1 MAGTTVR
8 SRVVSPVTKRDDA
21 TFTEWLGEADNSFTE
36 TVREGVNVEQALV
49 KVQWRAMTRQL
60 DEPKEGSRVAGDEL
74 PELVIAARA
83 GERYAVERLLTKI
96 GPHVIRYCRA
106 RVGRQVRGFT
116 SADDVAQEVCIAVF
130 RALPN
135 YRDQGDSFLAF
146 VYGIARHKVA
156 DAHRAAA
163 RDLSVPVADTPDG
176 RDSESGP
183 ERRVLHEELNGRL
196 CRLLHEL
203 PDRQREIV
211 LLRVVVGLSAE
222 ATAEAVGSTPGAVRV
237 AQHRALAKLRGMIT
251 DEREE

>member
-1 MAGTTVR
+1 VN
-8 SRVVSPVTKRDDA
+8 PVTSPDDA
-21 TFTEWLGEADNSFTE
+21 TFTQWLGEADRSFTE
-36 TVREGVNVEQALV
+36 CVRGNVDVERALV
-49 KVQWRAMTRQL
+49 KVRWRAVTRQL
-60 DEPKEGSRVAGDEL
+60 DEPKGGNHVAGDEL
-74 PELVIAARA
+74 SEIVAEART
-83 GERYAVERLLTKI
+83 GERYAVERLLATV
-96 GPHVIRYCRA
+96 GPMVVRYCRA
-106 RVGRQVRGFT
+106 KVGRQVRGFT

-146 VYGIARHKVA
+146 VYGLARHKVV

-163 RDLSVPVADTPDG
+163 RDLSVPVADTPEE
-176 RDSESGP
+176 RDSDSGP

-196 CRLLHEL
+196 GRLLNEL

-211 LLRVVVGLSAE
+211 LLRVIVGLSAE
-222 ATAEAVGSTPGAVRV
+222 ETAAAVGSTPGAVRV